1 MKMQDFT
8 GKRVLVT
15 GASSGIGRAIA
26 VAFAGA
32 GASVMVNHFADPAG
46 AAETVAAC
54 HAGTPGGRVEIIEAD
69 VGEAASAAELV
80 GQCRD
85 RLGGLDVMISN
96 AAIKREGDPVAY
108 GREDFDRVIAV
119 NLRGPFL
126 LAQAAIRQFRAQGK
140 PGVIIN
146 IASVHDAMVL
156 VSDIGYAMSK
166 AGVAMMTKT
175 LAAAVGPEGIRVHA
189 VSPGAIDTP
198 MNPHFRERPESMAE
212 FAAQVPLR
220 RVGEPKDIA
229 NVVLF
234 LASDAAS
241 YMTGQSVYVDGG
253 LLL

>member
-1 MKMQDFT
+1 MPEFA

-15 GASSGIGRAIA
+15 GASSGIGQAIA
-26 VAFAGA
+26 VAFAAA
-32 GASVMVNHFADPAG
+32 GARVMANHFADLEG
-46 AAETVAAC
+46 AAQTIAAC
-54 HAGTPGGRVEIIEAD
+54 RAAAKDAQVEAIDAD
-69 VGEAASAAELV
+69 VGQTASAAELMRH
-80 GQCRD
+80 CRD
-85 RLGGLDVMISN
+85 RFGGLDILVNN
-96 AAIKREGDPVAY
+96 AAIKRVGDPVDY
-108 GREDFDRVIAV
+108 NSEDFDRVIAV

-126 LAQAAIRQFRAQGK
+126 LAQAAIRQFRAQGT

-146 IASVHDAMVL
+146 IASVHDVKPL

-175 LAAAVGPEGIRVHA
+175 LAAAVGPDGIRVHA
-189 VSPGAIDTP
+189 VGPGAIDTP
-198 MNPHFRERPESMAE
+198 MNPHFRERPETMAN

-220 RVGEPKDIA
+220 RVGQPEDIA
-229 NVVLF
+229 GVVLF